1 MDNRIFIKLTEESLS
16 LDECHNFVQDDAC
29 GGLAFFVGTVRNNT
43 KKKEVVRLEFSAY
56 DPMAIK
62 EMRIIAEDAVKKFG
76 IHKLA
81 LHHAKGVLSIG
92 EVPVIVAVSSPHREA
107 AFKACQYAIDTL
119 KKTVP
124 IWKKEYFEDGE
135 VWVNAH
141 P

>member
-1 MDNRIFIKLTEESLS
+1 MNDRTFIKLTEETLS
-16 LDECHNFVQDDAC
+16 LEECKRFVEDDSC

-43 KKKEVVRLEFSAY
+43 KEKEVLKLEFSAY

-62 EMRIIAEDAVKKFG
+62 EMNLIAKQAIDKFG

-92 EVPVIVAVSSPHREA
+92 EVPVIIAVSSAHREA
-107 AFKACQYAIDTL
+107 AFKACQYTIDTL

>member
-1 MDNRIFIKLTEESLS
+1 MKDRIFIKLTNEALS
-16 LDECHNFVQDDAC
+16 LEECKSFVEDDRC
-29 GGLAFFVGTVRNNT
+29 GGLALFIGTVRNHT
-43 KKKEVVRLEFSAY
+43 EEKEVLKLEFSAY
-56 DPMAIK
+56 DPMALK
-62 EMRIIAEDAVKKFG
+62 EMSRIAEQAVKKFG

-92 EVPVIVAVSSPHREA
+92 EVPVIIAVSSAHREA

-124 IWKKEYFEDGE
+124 IWKKEYFEGGE